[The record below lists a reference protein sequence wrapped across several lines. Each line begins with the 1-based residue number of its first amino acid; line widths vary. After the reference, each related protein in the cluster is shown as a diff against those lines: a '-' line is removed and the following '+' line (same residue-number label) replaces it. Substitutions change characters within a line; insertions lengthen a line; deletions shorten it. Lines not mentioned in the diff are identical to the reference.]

1 MRDERHRVIYVGKS
15 SCLKNRVRSYF
26 HSHTLADRTRWMVS
40 LVCNF
45 DIITVNTEMEALILE
60 NILIKKYRPYFNILF
75 RDDKSYPYLEL
86 TTFEEFPRLR
96 IVRTNGRKK
105 STYFGPYAIEGLA
118 LRRTKRLVQ
127 KLFKLRPCHEKL
139 DKPRSRPC
147 LYYHIK
153 QCTAPCCRLVSPQEY
168 AQQVEMAKK
177 CLSGHT
183 GHLSRKLSAQI
194 HKEAARL
201 NYERCAQLRDL
212 IKGLELITQK
222 QEIIFTNNLD
232 EDYVSLTYDKSGF
245 LCCALLWQVRE
256 GRLQGQQSFILESQ
270 LGSDLPTD
278 LGSFLQQ
285 YYSQN
290 GQPPTLI
297 VVETLPSDA
306 PLLEEWLSSLAG
318 HKVKLTV
325 PQRGEKKKLLAKTQ
339 ENARRCLDDELH
351 SPSMHQTRQE
361 AVKELKEAL
370 QLEHL
375 PLRMEC
381 YDISNIQGKY
391 AVGSMV
397 VFEHGLPH
405 RSHYRKFKIQGLD
418 TPNDFAMMR
427 QVLRRR
433 LSHISGSLIPQACDT
448 KVKRDPSLET
458 APELIIVDGGLGQ
471 LGVAIEVIK
480 EAGLEH
486 SIALAGLAK
495 REEELFRPGSSE
507 SILLPLNSPAYNM
520 VTHLRNEAHRFAIT
534 FHRSLRGKGMFN
546 STLAEIPGLGE
557 KYIKLLRTHF
567 TDLASLKR
575 ATAQELERLPGLGPK
590 MAAKIVNYLHE
601 LDPSEPTDS

>member
-1 MRDERHRVIYVGKS
+1 
-15 SCLKNRVRSYF
+15 
-26 HSHTLADRTRWMVS
+26 
-40 LVCNF
+40 
-45 DIITVNTEMEALILE
+45 
-60 NILIKKYRPYFNILF
+60 
-75 RDDKSYPYLEL
+75 
-86 TTFEEFPRLR
+86 
-96 IVRTNGRKK
+96 
-105 STYFGPYAIEGLA
+105 
-118 LRRTKRLVQ
+118 
-127 KLFKLRPCHEKL
+127 
-139 DKPRSRPC
+139 
-147 LYYHIK
+147 
-153 QCTAPCCRLVSPQEY
+153 
-168 AQQVEMAKK
+168 
-177 CLSGHT
+177 
-183 GHLSRKLSAQI
+183 
-194 HKEAARL
+194 
-201 NYERCAQLRDL
+201 
-212 IKGLELITQK
+212 
-222 QEIIFTNNLD
+222 
-232 EDYVSLTYDKSGF
+232 
-245 LCCALLWQVRE
+245 
-256 GRLQGQQSFILESQ
+256 
-270 LGSDLPTD
+270 
-278 LGSFLQQ
+278 
-285 YYSQN
+285 
-290 GQPPTLI
+290 
-297 VVETLPSDA
+297 
-306 PLLEEWLSSLAG
+306 
-318 HKVKLTV
+318 
-325 PQRGEKKKLLAKTQ
+325 
-339 ENARRCLDDELH
+339 
-351 SPSMHQTRQE
+351 
-361 AVKELKEAL
+361 
-370 QLEHL
+370 
-375 PLRMEC
+375 
-381 YDISNIQGKY
+381 
-391 AVGSMV
+391 MV

-590 MAAKIVNYLHE
+590 LAAKIVNYLHE